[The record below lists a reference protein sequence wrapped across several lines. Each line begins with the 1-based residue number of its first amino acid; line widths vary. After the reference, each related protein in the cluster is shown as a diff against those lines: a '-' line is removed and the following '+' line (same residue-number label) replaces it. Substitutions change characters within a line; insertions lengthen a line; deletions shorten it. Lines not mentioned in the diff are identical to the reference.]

1 MVSTVEMWDS
11 QFKKKSQFFPGNV
24 GKEEILFLITVAFAF
39 TSDSAKEPSYV
50 GSHYLL
56 IPIAESK
63 ETSTVFFALEGFM
76 KVCFCV

>member
-11 QFKKKSQFFPGNV
+11 HFFLSPFFPGNI
-24 GKEEILFLITVAFAF
+24 GKEEILFLITVAFTF

-63 ETSTVFFALEGFM
+63 ESSTVFLHWRGL
-76 KVCFCV
+76 